1 MDLAYDVAGR
11 QLESHGLKA
20 IAAALGV
27 REPRRIVLEGPD
39 IQRSYREDREA
50 FRAYALTDVRETRA
64 VSGILSRSYF
74 VQAQIF
80 PYNYQDVIIRGTA
93 TKIDSLFLREYLRR
107 GVDIPLPPEKSEF
120 EGALCNVHA
129 TGVINNVWHCDVASL
144 YPSTML
150 AFGYLP
156 KNDRLG
162 IFGAMLRDL
171 RAFRLEAKR
180 QAKAATDPIERNRLE
195 ALQATFKILINSAY
209 GYLAFPHGHFA
220 DFEAAAAVT
229 AKGREILQEMVD
241 WLLSGGA
248 RVVEIDTDGIYFSP
262 PDGVDVQELTRKLAA
277 ELPEGIMLE
286 LGEHYPAMFSYRS
299 KNAAFLK
306 ADGSMIVKG
315 GALRSRGLQA
325 TLRLLLEGRPDE
337 VGALYD
343 GLVRQITLRQL
354 PITDFAQLQTLH
366 VPLEEYRGAVEAGK
380 RNKDAAFE
388 LVIKSGRAYAV
399 GDQRPMKIQVLADAD
414 SVAKAPA
421 KFIVAEARRA
431 AAARGPFIHRSR
443 QRRPLLLGKTRIDE

>member
-1 MDLAYDVAGR
+1 
-11 QLESHGLKA
+11 
-20 IAAALGV
+20 
-27 REPRRIVLEGPD
+27 
-39 IQRSYREDREA
+39 
-50 FRAYALTDVRETRA
+50 
-64 VSGILSRSYF
+64 
-74 VQAQIF
+74 
-80 PYNYQDVIIRGTA
+80 
-93 TKIDSLFLREYLRR
+93 
-107 GVDIPLPPEKSEF
+107 
-120 EGALCNVHA
+120 
-129 TGVINNVWHCDVASL
+129 
-144 YPSTML
+144 ML

-156 KNDRLG
+156 KNDCLG
-162 IFGAMLRDL
+162 IFGTMLRDL

-180 QAKAATDPIERNRLE
+180 QAKAAAGPIERNRLE

-262 PDGVDVQELTRKLAA
+262 PEGVDVQELTRKLAA

-315 GALRSRGLQA
+315 GALRSRGMEPYLRRYLQT

-343 GLVRQITLRQL
+343 GLVRQITLREL
-354 PITDFAQLQTLH
+354 PVTDFAQSQTLH

-380 RNKDAAFE
+380 RTKDAALE
-388 LVIKSGRAYAV
+388 LAIKSGRAYAV
-399 GDQRPMKIQVLADAD
+399 GDQLSYYMAVGDATFWLD
-414 SVAKAPA
+414 PWG
-421 KFIVAEARRA
+421 FMLEAVRHHDR
-431 AAARGPFIHRSR
+431 
-443 QRRPLLLGKTRIDE
+443 E

>member
-1 MDLAYDVAGR
+1 
-11 QLESHGLKA
+11 
-20 IAAALGV
+20 
-27 REPRRIVLEGPD
+27 
-39 IQRSYREDREA
+39 
-50 FRAYALTDVRETRA
+50 
-64 VSGILSRSYF
+64 LSRSYF

-107 GVDIPLPPEKSEF
+107 GVDIPLPPEKREF
-120 EGALCNVHA
+120 EGALCKVHA

-144 YPSTML
+144 YPSMML

-171 RAFRLEAKR
+171 RAFRLEAKG
-180 QAKAATDPIERNRLE
+180 QAKAAADPIERNRLE

-220 DFEAAAAVT
+220 DFEAAAEVT

-315 GALRSRGLQA
+315 GALRSRGMEPCLRRYLQA

-337 VGALYD
+337 V
-343 GLVRQITLRQL
+343 
-354 PITDFAQLQTLH
+354 
-366 VPLEEYRGAVEAGK
+366 
-380 RNKDAAFE
+380 E
-388 LVIKSGRAYAV
+388 L
-399 GDQRPMKIQVLADAD
+399 
-414 SVAKAPA
+414 AP
-421 KFIVAEARRA
+421 
-431 AAARGPFIHRSR
+431 H
-443 QRRPLLLGKTRIDE
+443 L